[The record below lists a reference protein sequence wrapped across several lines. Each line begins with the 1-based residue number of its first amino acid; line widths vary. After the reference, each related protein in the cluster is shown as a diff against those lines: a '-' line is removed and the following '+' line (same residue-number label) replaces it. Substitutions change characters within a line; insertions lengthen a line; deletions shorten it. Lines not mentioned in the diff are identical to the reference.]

1 MQLLD
6 QLVAERDEISTTQ
19 TGLVERAAEEARDL
33 TESEDT
39 NLKDLSARAV
49 ALDERIGELRSIQV
63 SNLEAARLKAE
74 VAGTD
79 DAPEERAA
87 GRITVTDEPLTYRD
101 GGEFSFFQDMYRA
114 QVLSDP
120 SAQQRIARHQSE
132 MDIEHR
138 ADGTSSNWAGL
149 VIPQYAVALAVAK
162 AQAGRNFAN
171 ACRRLPL
178 PDSGLTVNVS
188 RITTSSSVAAQS
200 SENAAISETTIDDT
214 LMSATVATYA
224 GAQDISR
231 QALER
236 GDRIDEMI
244 YEDLSLSYA
253 TSLTADLL
261 DGPGTSG
268 RHTGI
273 LRVSG
278 IGDVDTDDGS
288 PTGYETWQK
297 IVKGI
302 GTVAGAKFLQPT
314 VIVMAPRRWSYLVG
328 SLDSQNRPLL
338 TPNTQL
344 GTNVI
349 GVGDAAGINAVGNI
363 AGVPVIVDGNMPT
376 DLGAGSDEDAVVIMR
391 ADDVLLWENG
401 GGAPMLAR
409 YDSVGSANLTIK
421 IISYGYSAFMVRDP
435 NSVCKCHGTLY
446 NAVL

>member
-1 MQLLD
+1 MKLLD
-6 QLVAERDEISTTQ
+6 QLVE
-19 TGLVERAAEEARDL
+19 ERAELGDTQETIVNLAADETRDL
-33 TESEDT
+33 TETEDK
-39 NLKDLSARAV
+39 NLKDLKARGD
-49 ALDERIGELRSIQV
+49 ALDERITDLRAIQV
-63 SNLEAARLKAE
+63 ANLEAAKLKAE
-74 VAGTD
+74 VAATD
-79 DAPEERAA
+79 EPDETRAT
-87 GRITVTDEPLTYRD
+87 GIVTVTDEPLTYSEK
-101 GGEFSFFQDMYRA
+101 GEYSFFQDMYRS

-120 SAQQRIARHQSE
+120 AAQQRIARHQNE
-132 MDIEHR
+132 MDIHHR

-149 VIPQYAVALAVAK
+149 VVPQYAVALAVAK

-178 PDSGLTVNVS
+178 PASGLTVNVS
-188 RITTSSSVAAQS
+188 RISTSSSVAAQS

-214 LMSATVATYA
+214 MSSATVATYA

-253 TSLTADLL
+253 TNLTADLI

-268 RHTGI
+268 KHTGI

-278 IGDVDTDDGS
+278 IGEVDTDDGT

-302 GTVAGAKFLQPT
+302 GVVAGAKFLQPT
-314 VIVMAPRRWSYLVG
+314 VICMAPRRWSYLVG
-328 SLDSQNRPLL
+328 SLDSNNRPLL

-376 DLGAGSDEDAVVIMR
+376 DQGAGSDEDAVVIMR
-391 ADDVLLWENG
+391 ADDVLLWEDG

-446 NAVL
+446 NATL

>member
-39 NLKDLSARAV
+39 SLKDLSERAE
-49 ALDERIGELRSIQV
+49 ALDGRISELRSIQLR
-63 SNLEAARLKAE
+63 NIEAAKLRAE
-74 VAGTD
+74 VSATD

-87 GRITVTDEPLTYRD
+87 GRVTITDEPLTYRD
-101 GGEFSFFQDMYRA
+101 RGEFSFFQDMYRS

-132 MDIEHR
+132 MELEHR

-149 VIPQYAVALAVAK
+149 VVPQYAVDLAVAK
-162 AQAGRNFAN
+162 AQAGRHYAN
-171 ACRRLPL
+171 TLRKIPL
-178 PDSGLTVNVS
+178 PESGLSVTVS
-188 RITTSSSVAAQS
+188 RITTSSSAAAQS

-214 LMSATVATYA
+214 TATATIATYA

-236 GDRIDEMI
+236 GDRVDEMI
-244 YEDLSLSYA
+244 YEDLALSYA
-253 TSLTADLL
+253 TQLDHDLI
-261 DGPGTSG
+261 DGAGTSG
-268 RHTGI
+268 THTGT

-278 IGDVDTDDGS
+278 IGNIDTDDGS

-297 IVKGI
+297 IIKGI
-302 GTVAGAKFLQPT
+302 GTVAGAKYLQPT
-314 VIVMAPRRWSYLVG
+314 HICMAPRRWSFLVG

-349 GVGDAAGINAVGNI
+349 GVGNAAGVEAVGNI
-363 AGVPVIVDGNMPT
+363 AGIPVVVDGNMPT
-376 DLGAGSDEDAVVIMR
+376 DLGAGSDEDAILIYR

-421 IISYGYSAFMVRDP
+421 IIAFGYSAFMVRDP
-435 NSVCKCHGTLY
+435 NSVCSLTGTLY
-446 NAVL
+446 NATL